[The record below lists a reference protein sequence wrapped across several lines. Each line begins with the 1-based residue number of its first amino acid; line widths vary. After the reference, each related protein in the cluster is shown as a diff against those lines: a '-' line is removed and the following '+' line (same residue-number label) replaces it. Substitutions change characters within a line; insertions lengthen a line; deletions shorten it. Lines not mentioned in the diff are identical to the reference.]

1 MFYYV
6 ESPQK
11 VSANLYVT
19 LRYIE
24 REREKRE
31 RERGEVAPKKR
42 ANVCLSE
49 RSVPLEKKRKKKGK
63 KRLFFVEFTET
74 TFRNLFVSKVVE
86 QRFVRCF
93 KNARGE
99 ID

>member
-1 MFYYV
+1 MWNKSV
-6 ESPQK
+6 CKPLCNSE
-11 VSANLYVT
+11 VH
-19 LRYIE
+19 
-24 REREKRE
+24 REKWIRAAVV
-31 RERGEVAPKKR
+31 VAPKKQ
-42 ANVCLSE
+42 ANVCLSVL
-49 RSVPLEKKRKKKGK
+49 SVPLKKKGKKGK

-93 KNARGE
+93 KTHAVGE